1 MPVKSQGKSKY
12 PPLSEKEKKEI
23 IARHKELV
31 DRFNAILPEGQK
43 VAYDKNLLKKLNDPS
58 EVAVYR
64 IGQEMKEV
72 EAKQDKILKD
82 MEHRFGKY
90 ESSKTNPFARNLNFF
105 FRVDDSE
112 DAKKFNEKVYQDY
125 LHNPDR
131 LAYVRYKDVLKIN
144 PQEILDCKDSKVKLA
159 EYYKQNYRVLKDG
172 FEFGNCFNYV
182 DSTQGMKDGSKAI
195 RAQLNYVG
203 GIEKQ
208 VVTIGGTYDHFALPK
223 ISKAQ
228 AEILG
233 SKAGEFLANEPENKT
248 FFPYVQ
254 AELEKGEEDIFT
266 FFEDMKK
273 DGVELSEGSLI
284 KYKPISKEK
293 YNGHEKEVDF
303 NDYLHPEE
311 ANNDKVDFKLK
322 ARTDDEIKRIR
333 LITSDA
339 SYRYANEWRSRF
351 EKRTNLGP
359 VDPAKYESRLKL
371 GFFSGLFNKNSRQYD
386 ILMKTFKDYNDPN
399 SRDYLNEDKLRE
411 AAVNYR
417 GRKANQGYTG
427 QGNSL
432 DDRRMKFADDIIAT
446 CDECKADKDK
456 IFAEI
461 DDEFLY
467 GYPPKKEPFLSAED
481 VEEKEY
487 DYQVDTKELNKEID
501 FEKEVQNV
509 DEIAL
514 Q

>member
-12 PPLSEKEKKEI
+12 PPLTEKEKKEI

-31 DRFNAILPEGQK
+31 DKFNALLPQGRK

-72 EAKQDKILKD
+72 EAKQVKIRKD
-82 MEHRFGKY
+82 MEIKFGKY
-90 ESSKTNPFARNLNFF
+90 EGSKTSPFARNLNFF

-172 FEFGNCFNYV
+172 FEFGNCMKYV
-182 DSTQGMKDGSKAI
+182 DSTQGMQDGYKAI
-195 RAQLNYVG
+195 TGQLNYVG

-208 VVTIGGTYDHFALPK
+208 VVLIGGTYDHFALPK
-223 ISKAQ
+223 INQAQ
-228 AEILG
+228 AEILAG
-233 SKAGEFLANEPENKT
+233 KAGDFLANEPENKT

-254 AELEKGEEDIFT
+254 AEIEKGNEDIFT
-266 FFEDMKK
+266 FFETMQKN
-273 DGVELSEGSLI
+273 GVELSEGSI
-284 KYKPISKEK
+284 MKYKPISKEK
-293 YNGHEKEVDF
+293 YNGYEKEVDF
-303 NDYLHPEE
+303 NEYLHPEE
-311 ANNDKVDFKLK
+311 VNNDKVDYKMK

-339 SYRYANEWRSRF
+339 SYHYANEWRSRF

-359 VDPAKYESRLKL
+359 VDPVKYESRLKL

-386 ILMKTFKDYNDPN
+386 ILMKSFKDYNDPN

-417 GRKANQGYTG
+417 SRKANQGYTG
-427 QGNSL
+427 EGNSL

-446 CDECKADKDK
+446 CDQCKKERDQ

-467 GYPPKKEPFLSAED
+467 GYPPKKEPFLSSED

-487 DYQVDTKELNKEID
+487 DYQVDSQELEKEID
-501 FEKEVQNV
+501 FEKDVNEVE
-509 DEIAL
+509 DIAL